1 MTAILFM
8 LVFLVELLT
17 WVSIGVVFYARAGG
31 GFVGWIV
38 AAAAVCVV
46 LAAWARWAAP
56 SSRTRT
62 PAKAAMTKIV
72 VYGIAV
78 VGMASIG
85 HLVFALVLAV
95 SAFVL
100 SRALAAATGR

>member
-8 LVFLVELLT
+8 LMFLVELLT
-17 WVSIGVVFYARAGG
+17 WVSIGVVVHAHAGG

-38 AAAAVCVV
+38 GVIAVGVV

-78 VGMASIG
+78 VGMATIG
-85 HLVFALVLAV
+85 HLVFALVLTV
-95 SAFVL
+95 FAFVL

>member
-1 MTAILFM
+1 MAAILFM
-8 LVFLVELLT
+8 LIFLVELLA
-17 WVSIGVVFYARAGG
+17 WVSIGIVFHAHAGG

-38 AAAAVCVV
+38 GVIAVCVV

-95 SAFVL
+95 SALVL